1 MTPPLTSVLL
11 RLDLGLQVFGVDIL
25 VVFVV
30 VGWFTFPT
38 AETTA
43 AATAAAGEQCTAH
56 DQTLQEKTRN
66 TTLKTK
72 TQQTT
77 GHNTTV
83 FRLYLS

>member
-66 TTLKTK
+66 NFKTK